1 MEGFSFQKENL
12 NKVPKIREIGRG
24 KIMMRIVNL
33 GRTGLFVAMRGGV
46 LTSLGGRSHW
56 RSADDVRRAAQAEN
70 IPVSDLVV
78 RTMP

>member
-1 MEGFSFQKENL
+1 
-12 NKVPKIREIGRG
+12 
-24 KIMMRIVNL
+24 MMRIVNL